1 MDVRN
6 SFIRVLGS
14 CFAHLGLGAADLIL
28 VWIVEGPCSE
38 TFATT
43 KIWVNRC
50 WDAMDERLLKPSLDF
65 VEATREMK
73 RKLEEGSE
81 KKNWDTDSAGR
92 SRVCLDDKAGGEEK
106 EVAGW
111 AESGDAREAIGAADA
126 RIDSRGP
133 ISLSEDVF
141 VVLSVSD
148 VLVDYVGR
156 YFDIRRASL
165 GWVAVVFCTAVLG
178 YDKGVVIK

>member
-1 MDVRN
+1 M
-6 SFIRVLGS
+6 
-14 CFAHLGLGAADLIL
+14 
-28 VWIVEGPCSE
+28 
-38 TFATT
+38 
-43 KIWVNRC
+43 
-50 WDAMDERLLKPSLDF
+50 
-65 VEATREMK
+65 
-73 RKLEEGSE
+73 
-81 KKNWDTDSAGR
+81 
-92 SRVCLDDKAGGEEK
+92 

-111 AESGDAREAIGAADA
+111 AESGDAGEAIGAADA

-148 VLVDYVGR
+148 VTVDCVGR
-156 YFDIRRASL
+156 YYDLRRACF